1 MKNTIYKYFFY
12 EFSRYFIITLF
23 ALASIVWVVQAVN
36 FLDLV
41 TEDGHAFTIYFTYT
55 LLTLSKVF
63 TKLIPFCFLISTVLT
78 ILKFEKDNELIV
90 LWTSGLNKIHMVN
103 LIFRISLVVMLLQ
116 LTLTNLVNP
125 QLLNLSRTVIKN
137 SQLQFIPSL
146 LKEKQ
151 FNDTVESLTIFVEN
165 KSEDGVYE
173 NIFILDEGKILSN
186 IQALE
191 SGGDDTIFAKS
202 GYVTSDEKNLV
213 LLDGNIQKLNDDGS
227 VNLVKFEKTIF
238 DLSGITTKSISDP
251 KIQETSTIQI
261 IRCIQYQYFNYP
273 KNLCE
278 RYSENFT
285 DTKIEINKRF
295 GMPFF
300 IPLIGLVCCF
310 LFMSRKDK
318 KISEFKKYIYFFIG
332 FVFLMTGEI
341 TVRYSGISWNHTFI
355 YYLIPLSMLPIFYFF
370 LIKTIK
376 YENLT

>member
-12 EFSRYFIITLF
+12 QFSRYFIITLF

-103 LIFRISLVVMLLQ
+103 LIFRISLVIMFLQ
-116 LTLTNLVNP
+116 LILTNIVNP

-165 KSEDGVYE
+165 KTEDDV
-173 NIFILDEGKILSN
+173 
-186 IQALE
+186 
-191 SGGDDTIFAKS
+191 
-202 GYVTSDEKNLV
+202 
-213 LLDGNIQKLNDDGS
+213 
-227 VNLVKFEKTIF
+227 
-238 DLSGITTKSISDP
+238 
-251 KIQETSTIQI
+251 
-261 IRCIQYQYFNYP
+261 
-273 KNLCE
+273 
-278 RYSENFT
+278 
-285 DTKIEINKRF
+285 
-295 GMPFF
+295 
-300 IPLIGLVCCF
+300 
-310 LFMSRKDK
+310 
-318 KISEFKKYIYFFIG
+318 
-332 FVFLMTGEI
+332 
-341 TVRYSGISWNHTFI
+341 
-355 YYLIPLSMLPIFYFF
+355 
-370 LIKTIK
+370 
-376 YENLT
+376 